1 MARKVHAIK
10 IEGSYYARPDRRW
23 GGCAEELF
31 HHTSRYY
38 HYTEAFL
45 RNLTGDRQFQLE
57 GYQAERLSAVQ
68 RRVMAAVLS
77 LPPGPATARAVMRI
91 AESVRESRQ
100 DVDPE
105 LLETYRY
112 WLRVVPLQR
121 RYHPSHSFHE
131 PLPPR
136 HLPPLEPFLALAER
150 LQIPV
155 AVNGH
160 YVEVSSKQLA
170 RHLDSTQHQVRENLQ
185 NAILWLHDA
194 GYRIRNHPEL
204 THQQARHCERNAAP

>member
-1 MARKVHAIK
+1 MARKAHAIK
-10 IEGSYYARPDRRW
+10 IEGTYYARPDRRW

-45 RNLTGDRQFQLE
+45 RNLTGNRQFLLE
-57 GYQAERLSAVQ
+57 GYQAEQLSVAQ
-68 RRVMAAVLS
+68 RRLMAAVLS
-77 LPPGPATARAVMRI
+77 LRPGTATGSAVTRI
-91 AESVRESRQ
+91 VEWVRDGRQ
-100 DVDPE
+100 DVDDD
-105 LLETYRY
+105 LKETYHDR
-112 WLRVVPLQR
+112 LHIIPLHRQSNL
-121 RYHPSHSFHE
+121 SHSFHE

-136 HLPPLEPFLALAER
+136 NLPPLEPFLAIAER

-160 YVEVSSKQLA
+160 YVEVSIKQLA
-170 RHLDSTQHQVRENLQ
+170 KHLDSNQHQVRENLQ

-194 GYRIRNHPEL
+194 GYRIRNHPAL
-204 THQQARHCERNAAP
+204 THGEAHNIGRDAAV